1 METQCSQGLYKSKDA
16 ANNAA
21 ALLMAEGKE
30 NVWIEIPHLSPGW
43 VNAST
48 RYMSFW
54 VNYTE
59 AASETDEPHQS
70 TEGIGEV

>member
-1 METQCSQGLYKSKDA
+1 MERI
-16 ANNAA
+16 AN
-21 ALLMAEGKE
+21 GFK

-43 VNAST
+43 INAST

-59 AASETDEPHQS
+59 DDMEPVSEPHQS
-70 TEGIGEV
+70 TEGIGET